1 MRHIGW
7 KLLLVAAA
15 AALLTGCAPQ
25 GREETIFAMDTV
37 MTLEAYG
44 PEAED
49 ALIRVAQR
57 INELDRTLSV
67 VNENSDVWAVNHST
81 GPVTVSEDTGA
92 LVALGLELWEET
104 GGALN
109 IAMYPV
115 VRAWGF
121 TTGEYRVVPGDERAA
136 LLARTDLGQLDYDPD
151 SRTVTAPAG
160 MELDLGSLG
169 KGYAGDQVL
178 DLFREAGVT
187 SALINL
193 GGNVQALGGQADGSP
208 WRIGVQDPED
218 LGAYLAVL
226 EVTDGAVVTSGG
238 YQRYFE
244 EAGETYCHIMDP
256 ATGAPADSGLLSATI
271 VGPSGARCDGL
282 STAAFVLG
290 AEGTADL
297 WRAAGD
303 FEFLLVDEDGTIW
316 LSEGLEDR
324 FSLAE
329 GYEDRT
335 VEVVRA

>member
-67 VNENSDVWAVNHST
+67 VNEDSDVWAVNHST

-151 SRTVTAPAG
+151 SRTVTTPAG

>member
-49 ALIRVAQR
+49 ALIRAAQR

>member
-151 SRTVTAPAG
+151 SRTVTTPAG

>member
-1 MRHIGW
+1 MRRAGC
-7 KLLLVAAA
+7 LLLTLAM
-15 AALLTGCAPQ
+15 AALVGGCAP
-25 GREETIFAMDTV
+25 EEHAETIFAMDTV
-37 MTLEAYG
+37 MTLQAWG

-49 ALIRVAQR
+49 ALVRAAQR

-67 VNENSDVWAVNHST
+67 VNEDSDVWAVNHSG

-151 SRTVTAPAG
+151 SRAVTTPAG

-169 KGYAGDQVL
+169 KGYAADQVTEL
-178 DLFREAGVT
+178 LREAGVT
-187 SALINL
+187 SAILNL
-193 GGNVQALGGQADGSP
+193 GGNVQTLGGQTDGSP
-208 WRIGVQDPED
+208 WRIGVQDPQD
-218 LGAYLAVL
+218 LSAYLAVV

-244 EAGETYCHIMDP
+244 EDGQVYWHIMDP
-256 ATGAPADSGLLSATI
+256 ATGAPADSGLRSATI

-303 FEFLLVDEDGTIW
+303 FEFLLVDGDGTIW
-316 LSEGLEDR
+316 ISQGLEDR
-324 FSLAE
+324 FSLAA
-329 GYEDRT
+329 GYEDRP
-335 VEVVRA
+335 VEVVRP

>member
-1 MRHIGW
+1 MRRAGC
-7 KLLLVAAA
+7 LLLALAM
-15 AALLTGCAPQ
+15 AALLGGCAP
-25 GREETIFAMDTV
+25 EEHAETIFAMDTV
-37 MTLEAYG
+37 MTLQAWG

-49 ALIRVAQR
+49 ALVRAAQR

-67 VNENSDVWAVNHST
+67 VNEDSDVWAVNHSD

-121 TTGEYRVVPGDERAA
+121 TTGEHRVVPEEERAA

-151 SRTVTAPAG
+151 SRTVTTPAG

-169 KGYAGDQVL
+169 KGYAADQVTEL
-178 DLFREAGVT
+178 LREAGVT
-187 SALINL
+187 SAILNL
-193 GGNVQALGGQADGSP
+193 GGNVQTLGGQTDGSP
-208 WRIGVQDPED
+208 WRIGVQDPQD
-218 LGAYLAVL
+218 LSAYLAVV

-244 EAGETYCHIMDP
+244 EDGQVYWHIMDP
-256 ATGAPADSGLLSATI
+256 STGAPADSGLLSATI

-290 AEGTADL
+290 VEGTADL

-316 LSEGLEDR
+316 ISAGLEDR
-324 FSLAE
+324 SALAA
-329 GYEDRT
+329 GYEDRR
-335 VEVVRA
+335 VEVVRP

>member
-49 ALIRVAQR
+49 ALIRAAQR

-115 VRAWGF
+115 VRAWCF

-151 SRTVTAPAG
+151 SRTVTTPAG

>member
-1 MRHIGW
+1 MRRAGC
-7 KLLLVAAA
+7 LLLALAM
-15 AALLTGCAPQ
+15 AALLGGCAP
-25 GREETIFAMDTV
+25 EEHAETIFAMDTV
-37 MTLEAYG
+37 MTLQAWG

-49 ALIRVAQR
+49 ALVRAAQR

-67 VNENSDVWAVNHST
+67 VNEDSDVWAVNHSD

-121 TTGEYRVVPGDERAA
+121 TTGEHRVVPEEERAA

-151 SRTVTAPAG
+151 SRTVT
-160 MELDLGSLG
+160 
-169 KGYAGDQVL
+169 
-178 DLFREAGVT
+178 T
-187 SALINL
+187 
-193 GGNVQALGGQADGSP
+193 
-208 WRIGVQDPED
+208 
-218 LGAYLAVL
+218 
-226 EVTDGAVVTSGG
+226 
-238 YQRYFE
+238 
-244 EAGETYCHIMDP
+244 
-256 ATGAPADSGLLSATI
+256 PADSGLLSATI

-290 AEGTADL
+290 VEGTADL

-316 LSEGLEDR
+316 ISAGLEGR
-324 FSLAE
+324 SALAA
-329 GYEDRT
+329 GYEDRR
-335 VEVVRA
+335 VEVVRP

>member
-1 MRHIGW
+1 MRRAGC
-7 KLLLVAAA
+7 LLLALAM
-15 AALLTGCAPQ
+15 AALLGGCAP
-25 GREETIFAMDTV
+25 EEHAETIFAMDTV
-37 MTLEAYG
+37 MTLQAWG

-49 ALIRVAQR
+49 ALVRAAQR

-67 VNENSDVWAVNHST
+67 VNEDSDVWAVNHSD

-121 TTGEYRVVPGDERAA
+121 TTGEHRVVPEEERAA

-151 SRTVTAPAG
+151 SRTVTTPAG

>member
-49 ALIRVAQR
+49 ALIRAAQR

-151 SRTVTAPAG
+151 SRTVTTPAG

-303 FEFLLVDEDGTIW
+303 LEFLLVDEDGTIW

>member
-121 TTGEYRVVPGDERAA
+121 TTGEYRVVPEEERAA

-151 SRTVTAPAG
+151 SRTVTTPAG